1 MNNMDFNFDEF
12 DELDL
17 EGIDVDGAKTE
28 TTEVTVDVDLAETE
42 IKTDV
47 TPAEVVIADEKIEAT
62 VIEGEDGTPDLNAFI
77 GAVDEQTSK
86 PKKEKKKAES
96 NSKAPAYEG
105 PRIIK
110 VYGDELW
117 VENDPK
123 VTNEEIRQRIVDEF
137 GYREF
142 RKDKTI
148 FDLDPATGI
157 LDVDKQFQKKG

>member
-1 MNNMDFNFDEF
+1 MNDMDFNFDE
-12 DELDL
+12 LDL
-17 EGIDVDGAKTE
+17 DGIDVGGVATE

-42 IKTDV
+42 IKTDT
-47 TPAEVVIADEKIEAT
+47 TPADVVIADEKREPA
-62 VIEGEDGTPDLNAFI
+62 VIECENGTPDLDAFM

-86 PKKEKKKAES
+86 PKKAASK
-96 NSKAPAYEG
+96 SKAPAYEG

-117 VENDPK
+117 VENDPT

-157 LDVDKQFQKKG
+157 LDIDKQFQKKG

>member
-1 MNNMDFNFDEF
+1 MNDMDFNFDE
-12 DELDL
+12 LDL
-17 EGIDVDGAKTE
+17 DGIDVGGVATE

-42 IKTDV
+42 IKTDT
-47 TPAEVVIADEKIEAT
+47 TPADVVIADEKREPA
-62 VIEGEDGTPDLNAFI
+62 VIECENGTPDLDAFI
-77 GAVDEQTSK
+77 GAVNEQTSK
-86 PKKEKKKAES
+86 PKKAES
-96 NSKAPAYEG
+96 KPKAPAYEG

-117 VENDPK
+117 VENDPT

-157 LDVDKQFQKKG
+157 LDIDKQFQKKG

>member
-1 MNNMDFNFDEF
+1 MNDMDFNF

-17 EGIDVDGAKTE
+17 EGIDVGGVATE

-42 IKTDV
+42 IKTDT
-47 TPAEVVIADEKIEAT
+47 TPADVIIADEKSEPAIIEC
-62 VIEGEDGTPDLNAFI
+62 ENGTPDLDAFI

-86 PKKEKKKAES
+86 HKKAES
-96 NSKAPAYEG
+96 KPKAPTYKG

-117 VENDPK
+117 VENDPT

-157 LDVDKQFQKKG
+157 LDIDKQFQKKG